1 MVSLKSITMTKK
13 NGNYLIVIP
22 ARFDS
27 TRLPGKPLLKIHGK
41 TMLNRVWE
49 SCIQVSGKDKVLV
62 ATDSERIARH
72 CKEVGMNFLMTSSK
86 CKTGTDRVIEV
97 SKKIKRDFYIN
108 VQGDEPLVSTLDI
121 KKIIGFYNNNRS
133 YIINGMSKIN
143 TEKDFININVPKIVT
158 DNDSNLL
165 FISRSP
171 IPITK
176 KKVFKN
182 AYKQVCIYAFPR
194 DFLIK
199 KNLFNKKSKLESIE
213 DIEILRFLE
222 NGFKVK
228 MIKLSNKSVAVD
240 TLQDLNKVRKIF
252 NAKA

>member
-1 MVSLKSITMTKK
+1 MALLKSITMIKK
-13 NGNYLIVIP
+13 NDNYLIIIP
-22 ARFDS
+22 ARYNS
-27 TRLPGKPLLKIHGK
+27 TRLPGKPLLKIFGK

-49 SCIQVSGKDKVLV
+49 SCIKVSGKDKVLV
-62 ATDSERIARH
+62 ATDSDKIARH

-97 SKKIKRDFYIN
+97 SKKIKRAFYIN
-108 VQGDEPLVSTLDI
+108 VQGDEPLVSTSDI
-121 KKIIGFYNNNRS
+121 KKVISTYNINRS
-133 YIINGMSKIN
+133 YIINGMSKIHS
-143 TEKDFININVPKIVT
+143 EKDFKNINIPKIAT

-176 KKVFKN
+176 KKLFKN

-194 DFLIK
+194 NVLNK

-228 MIKLSNKSVAVD
+228 MVKLSNKSVAVD

-252 NAKA
+252 NAKK